1 MSKRGNGEGTF
12 ERRPGKRWRYRVL
25 VNGQR
30 IDGYGATKP
39 EAKAQAEARA
49 AIVGERPARDTFA
62 EMYAEWCSL
71 DPSTVGL
78 RPTTRD
84 QYATLVRAHLS
95 SLDGVRLDRL
105 DKRTAAAALRLPSTS
120 PSVRRAT
127 YAALVKVLDYAV
139 DAGLVGVNVAR
150 QVPRP
155 PAPEARNREV
165 SADDAQA
172 ILEQAKGHR
181 YEVAAWLAFGCGLR
195 RGEVLALRWSE
206 VDLKAGTLT
215 VSGNVT
221 RSSAGLQ
228 RGATKT
234 RRGRRNVPAPAV
246 VVQALKAHKKRQTTE
261 QLAAG
266 SAWEPTG
273 LVVTTEL
280 GGLVEPRTL
289 SRVWQRW
296 AKDAGVTDTG
306 THTGRHYAASTLLAS
321 GAASV
326 ADVAAQLGHDPAVL
340 LNTYAVAVAEGQRAA
355 SHALGASLRPVGTTR
370 GTTRRATAGTD

>member
-1 MSKRGNGEGTF
+1 MFHEWRG
-12 ERRPGKRWRYRVL
+12 
-25 VNGQR
+25 
-30 IDGYGATKP
+30 
-39 EAKAQAEARA
+39 
-49 AIVGERPARDTFA
+49 
-62 EMYAEWCSL
+62 L
-71 DPSTVGL
+71 DPSAVGL

-84 QYATLVRAHLS
+84 QYATLIGAHLGT
-95 SLDGVRLDRL
+95 LDEIRLDRL
-105 DKRTAAAALRLPSTS
+105 DKRTTALALRLPDAS

-139 DAGLVGVNVAR
+139 DVGLVGVNVAR

-155 PAPEARNREV
+155 PAPEPRNREV
-165 SADDAQA
+165 STDDARA
-172 ILEQAKGHR
+172 ILEQARGHR

-195 RGEVLALRWSE
+195 RGEVLALRWTE
-206 VDLKAGTLT
+206 VNLKASTFT

-234 RRGRRNVPAPAV
+234 RRGLRNVPMPPV
-246 VVQALKAHKKRQTTE
+246 VTEALRAHKRRQTAE

-266 SAWEPTG
+266 SSWEQTG
-273 LVVTTEL
+273 LVLTTEL
-280 GGLVEPRTL
+280 GGTVEPRTL
-289 SRVWQRW
+289 SRVWQQW
-296 AKDAGVTDTG
+296 ARRAGVEDTG

-340 LNTYAVAVAEGQRAA
+340 LNTYAVAVADGQRAA
-355 SHALGASLRPVGTTR
+355 AEILGASLQVGTTR
-370 GTTRRATAGTD
+370 GTTPTRNRATG